1 MTHECDF
8 ATGYL
13 CTSLNGVHVV
23 RVNSYSTYLLI
34 RYEHLISSKKKIPQK
49 ISHLFLSLAGTATSI
64 TSSFFFAAKVLLRQ
78 TGVCRDKMRL
88 LLQQKYGCRDKMFF
102 ATKYFCHDKYL
113 SQQKFCHNKHTGA
126 WKGSKDCCVTTR
138 VCLLWQ
144 NFCHDKGFVMT
155 NIILLWQKF
164 CCNKHIFVTTK
175 DVFCHDKHM
184 FIVTNMCL
192 SRQKFCHD
200 KSYTC
205 GSSCQWYISSLN
217 FIVAVI
223 FPPTLKLWI
232 ISSLNFIV
240 AVIFPP
246 TLKLWIIS
254 SLNFIVAVIFPPTL
268 KLWIIS
274 SLNFIV
280 AVIFPPTLKLWIIS
294 SLNFIV
300 AVIFPPTLKLWI
312 TYSWVEFCLCK
323 TSFLSWKYTK
333 CMNI

>member
-34 RYEHLISSKKKIPQK
+34 WYEHLISSPPKIIKNQSF
-49 ISHLFLSLAGTATSI
+49 ISIIGGNCHKYHFF
-64 TSSFFFAAKVLLRQ
+64 FFFAAKVLLRQ

-88 LLQQKYGCRDKMFF
+88 LSQQKYGCRDKTFF

-113 SQQKFCHNKHTGA
+113 SQQKFRHNNHTGA

-138 VCLLWQ
+138 VYLLWQ
-144 NFCHDKGFVMT
+144 NFCHDKSFVVT

-164 CCNKHIFVTTK
+164 CCNKHIFVMTK

-192 SRQKFCHD
+192 SRQKFCGPMKKFCRD
-200 KSYTC
+200 KNYTC
-205 GSSCQWYISSLN
+205 GSSCQWHISSWN

-232 ISSLNFIV
+232 ISRLNFIV

-246 TLKLWIIS
+246 I
-254 SLNFIVAVIFPPTL
+254 
-268 KLWIIS
+268 
-274 SLNFIV
+274 
-280 AVIFPPTLKLWIIS
+280 LKLWIIS

-323 TSFLSWKYTK
+323 TSSFFHENTQSAWIYK
-333 CMNI
+333 NICNKSPNTQAAIFWLLKHFVFWSLPCTRQ